1 MHLFAIK
8 IMYSFVYMPYDN
20 AYNRA
25 ISAQLRNIDQQ
36 HINRIQAISETNQF
50 DVRTPLESLALH
62 NENIQGG
69 SGFSAATIQ
78 DLGYEPTDGATP
90 ATGGRIRKTRAR
102 KNLAGSGS
110 SGGGTSGGGTSGGGM
125 SAGGASGG
133 ALLTLQDLD
142 KMHGQPP
149 PGRQKK
155 VTLQASPWKDQPLP
169 QASRAIPVG
178 GGMSAGNMPE
188 RQPSARNLLVRQVM
202 AEQKLSLPQA
212 SKYIKENGLYKR

>member
-8 IMYSFVYMPYDN
+8 VMYSFVYMPDN
-20 AYNRA
+20 NAMNRE